1 MYGRIKSNAVLCL
14 LLVMI
19 LVLAACG
26 NQTETKTDA
35 NANNAAGSDTTTST
49 TATAEKAD
57 LTISAAASMTDALN
71 EIKKDYETAHPNIT
85 LNFNFG
91 GSGALQK
98 QIEQGAPAD
107 LFLSAAVKNMTPLV
121 EQKLIAEDKEK
132 TLLKNELVAVV
143 PADTKTSIGNMEDL
157 KKAEVKKIAIGIPE
171 SVPAGNYAKEAL
183 TNSKLWEPLQPKV
196 VQAKDVRQVLQY
208 VETGNAD
215 AGFVYKTDALTSSK
229 VKIAFTVDPVS
240 YSAVEYPIGIVKA
253 TKHSQEAED
262 FYNYLQSQA
271 SLDVFTKY
279 GFTVPSLDQ
288 EK

>member
-1 MYGRIKSNAVLCL
+1 MFIKRRNNVILYALIVMMLIFAAGCGNSSESKTDSNAS
-14 LLVMI
+14 
-19 LVLAACG
+19 
-26 NQTETKTDA
+26 
-35 NANNAAGSDTTTST
+35 NAAAGSDT
-49 TATAEKAD
+49 KAPNSEPEELVN

-71 EIKKDYETAHPNIT
+71 EIEKSYEAAHPNIE
-85 LNFNFG
+85 LSFNFG

-107 LFLSAAVKNMTPLV
+107 LFLSAATKNMKPLV
-121 EQKLIAEDKEK
+121 EQNLIEEGKEK

-143 PADTKTSIGNMEDL
+143 PADTKAAVAGIEDL
-157 KKAEVKKIAIGIPE
+157 SKAEVKKVAIGIPE

-183 TNSKLWEPLQPKV
+183 TNSKLWEPLQSKM

-208 VETGNAD
+208 VETANVD

-229 VKIAFTVDPVS
+229 VKIAFTVDPAS

-253 TKHSQEAED
+253 TKHAKEAED

-271 SLDVFTKY
+271 SLDVFIKY
-279 GFTVPSLDQ
+279 GFAVP
-288 EK
+288 E

>member
-1 MYGRIKSNAVLCL
+1 MYAKIKTNAVLCFL
-14 LLVMI
+14 LAMM

-35 NANNAAGSDTTTST
+35 SANNAAGSDKTASAN
-49 TATAEKAD
+49 ATADKVG

-71 EIKKDYETAHPNIT
+71 EIKQAYETEHPNIE
-85 LNFNFG
+85 LSFNFG

-107 LFLSAAVKNMTPLV
+107 LFLSAAVKNMKPLV
-121 EQKLIAEDKEK
+121 EQKLIEEGKEK
-132 TLLKNELVAVV
+132 TLLKNELVAIV
-143 PADTKTSIGNMEDL
+143 PADTQASIAAIDDL
-157 KKAEVKKIAIGIPE
+157 NKVEVKKVAIGIPE

-183 TNSKLWEPLQPKV
+183 TNSKLWEPLQPKM

-229 VKIAFTVDPVS
+229 AKIAFTVDPAS
-240 YSAVEYPIGIVKA
+240 YSPVEYPIGIVKA
-253 TKHSQEAED
+253 TKHAQEAED
-262 FYNYLQSQA
+262 FYNYLQSKA
-271 SLDVFTKY
+271 SLDVFIKY
-279 GFTVPSLDQ
+279 GFSVP
-288 EK
+288 E

>member
-1 MYGRIKSNAVLCL
+1 MYAKIKTNAVLCFL
-14 LLVMI
+14 LAMM

-35 NANNAAGSDTTTST
+35 SANNAAGSDKTASAN
-49 TATAEKAD
+49 ATADKVG

-71 EIKKDYETAHPNIT
+71 EIKQAYETEHPNIE
-85 LNFNFG
+85 LSFNFG

-107 LFLSAAVKNMTPLV
+107 LFLSAAVKNMKPLV
-121 EQKLIAEDKEK
+121 EQKLIEEGKEK
-132 TLLKNELVAVV
+132 TLLKNELVAIV
-143 PADTKTSIGNMEDL
+143 PADTQASIAAMDDL
-157 KKAEVKKIAIGIPE
+157 NKAEVKKVAIGIPE

-183 TNSKLWEPLQPKV
+183 TNSKLWEPLQPKM

-229 VKIAFTVDPVS
+229 AKIAFTVDPAS
-240 YSAVEYPIGIVKA
+240 YSPVEYPIGIVKA
-253 TKHSQEAED
+253 TKHAQEAED
-262 FYNYLQSQA
+262 FYNYLQSKA
-271 SLDVFTKY
+271 SLDVFIKY
-279 GFTVPSLDQ
+279 GFSVP
-288 EK
+288 E

>member
-1 MYGRIKSNAVLCL
+1 MYAKIKTNAVLCFL
-14 LLVMI
+14 LAMM

-35 NANNAAGSDTTTST
+35 SANNAAGSDKTASAN
-49 TATAEKAD
+49 ATADKVG

-71 EIKKDYETAHPNIT
+71 EIKQTYETEHPNIE
-85 LNFNFG
+85 LSFNFG

-107 LFLSAAVKNMTPLV
+107 LFLSAAVKNMKPLV
-121 EQKLIAEDKEK
+121 EQKLIEEGKEK
-132 TLLKNELVAVV
+132 TLLKNELVAIV
-143 PADTKTSIGNMEDL
+143 PADTQASIAAMDDL
-157 KKAEVKKIAIGIPE
+157 NKAEVKKVAIGIPE

-183 TNSKLWEPLQPKV
+183 TNSKLWEPLQPKM

-229 VKIAFTVDPVS
+229 AKIAFTVDPAS
-240 YSAVEYPIGIVKA
+240 YSPVEYPIGIVKA
-253 TKHSQEAED
+253 TKHAQEAED
-262 FYNYLQSQA
+262 FYNYLQSKA
-271 SLDVFTKY
+271 SLDVFIKY
-279 GFTVPSLDQ
+279 GFSVP
-288 EK
+288 E

>member
-1 MYGRIKSNAVLCL
+1 MALISKNKMVLYV
-14 LLVMI
+14 LVAMMI
-19 LVLAACG
+19 VF
-26 NQTETKTDA
+26 
-35 NANNAAGSDTTTST
+35 AAGCGSRADTKSDSADSQAQTSSGT
-49 TATAEKAD
+49 TASDAAPAEKVD

-71 EIKKDYETAHPNIT
+71 DIKKTYEAANPNIE
-85 LNFNFG
+85 LSFNFG

-107 LFLSAAVKNMTPLV
+107 LFLSAAVKNMKPLV
-121 EQKLIAEDKEK
+121 ESNLIAEGKEK

-143 PADTKTSIGNMEDL
+143 PENGKAAVASMEDL
-157 KKAEVKKIAIGIPE
+157 DKADVKKVAIGIPE

-183 TNSKLWEPLQPKV
+183 TNAKLWDALQSKM

-229 VKIAFTVDPVS
+229 VKIAFTVDPAS

-253 TKHSQEAED
+253 TKHSKEAED
-262 FYNYLQSQA
+262 FYNYLQSKA
-271 SLDVFTKY
+271 SLDVFLKY
-279 GFTVPSLDQ
+279 GFTAA
-288 EK
+288 E

>member
-1 MYGRIKSNAVLCL
+1 MFIKRRNNVVLYALVIMMLIFAAGCGNNSESKTDSNAS
-14 LLVMI
+14 
-19 LVLAACG
+19 
-26 NQTETKTDA
+26 
-35 NANNAAGSDTTTST
+35 NATNAAAGSDT
-49 TATAEKAD
+49 KAPNSEPEELVN

-71 EIKKDYETAHPNIT
+71 EIEKSYEAAHPNIE
-85 LNFNFG
+85 LSFNFG

-107 LFLSAAVKNMTPLV
+107 LFLSAATKNMKPLV
-121 EQKLIAEDKEK
+121 EQNLIEEGKEK

-143 PADTKTSIGNMEDL
+143 PADTKAAVASIEDL
-157 KKAEVKKIAIGIPE
+157 SKADVKKVAIGIPE

-183 TNSKLWEPLQPKV
+183 TNSKLWEPLQSKM

-208 VETGNAD
+208 VETANAD

-229 VKIAFTVDPVS
+229 VKIAFTVVPAS

-253 TKHSQEAED
+253 TKHAKEAED

-279 GFTVPSLDQ
+279 GFTVP
-288 EK
+288 E

>member
-1 MYGRIKSNAVLCL
+1 MRFKSKNKVILYA
-14 LLVMI
+14 LVVMM
-19 LVLAACG
+19 LAFAAGCG
-26 NQTETKTDA
+26 NSSDTKTDS
-35 NANNAAGSDTTTST
+35 NATNASTADTNASKV
-49 TATAEKAD
+49 APAELVD

-71 EIKKDYETAHPNIT
+71 EIKTAYEQANPNIK
-85 LNFNFG
+85 LSFNYG

-107 LFLSAAVKNMTPLV
+107 LFLSAAVKNMKPLV
-121 EQKLIAEDKEK
+121 EQNLIEEGKEK

-143 PADTKTSIGNMEDL
+143 PADAKASVANMGDL
-157 KKAEVKKIAIGIPE
+157 SQADVKKVAIGIPE

-183 TNSKLWEPLQPKV
+183 TNAKLWDPLQPKM

-229 VKIAFTVDPVS
+229 VKIAFNVDPAS

-253 TKHSQEAED
+253 TKHAKEAED
-262 FYNYLQSQA
+262 FYNYLQSQPA
-271 SLDVFTKY
+271 MDVFTKY
-279 GFTVPSLDQ
+279 GFTVA
-288 EK
+288 E